1 MTRAV
6 AYAKVNLALV
16 VGAPRADGRHEVVT
30 LLQAVELSDG
40 IELERADALA
50 IEGFEDDTIVS
61 AALEALAL
69 AARTE
74 PRWRIRI
81 DKQIPVAAGLGGGS
95 SDAAAALRLA
105 NAELAEPLA
114 DDDLLRLAGTVGAD
128 VPFFLRLGL
137 QLATGD
143 GTELRPVE
151 LPDDYGVLLLVPDG
165 AAKESTGAVYGTFD
179 ERGGPDGFEER
190 ADAVLRTVGT
200 IERAID
206 LAALP
211 RNDLA
216 SSPLAAELE
225 RAGAFRAD
233 VSGAGPT
240 VYGLYENAREA
251 AHAAATFSARGQT
264 FVTRPLRDDLPPLA
278 R

>member
-1 MTRAV
+1 MTRTV
-6 AYAKVNLALV
+6 AHAKVNLALV
-16 VGAPRADGRHEVVT
+16 VGPTRADGRHEVVT

-40 IELERADALA
+40 IELQQAGALA
-50 IEGFEDDTIVS
+50 VEGFEDDTIVS

-74 PRWRIRI
+74 PLWHVRI

-114 DDDLLRLAGTVGAD
+114 DDDLLRIAGTIGAD
-128 VPFFLRLGL
+128 VPFFLRRGP

-151 LPDDYGVLLLVPDG
+151 LPDYGVLLVVPDG
-165 AAKESTGAVYGTFD
+165 AAKESTGAIYDAFD

-190 ADAVLRTVGT
+190 ANAVRRTVGR
-200 IERAID
+200 IERATD

-216 SSPLAAELE
+216 SSPLAGELE

-240 VYGLYENAREA
+240 VYGLYENAPDA
-251 AHAAATFSARGQT
+251 ARAAATFSARGRT

>member
-6 AYAKVNLALV
+6 AHAKVNLALV
-16 VGAPRADGRHEVVT
+16 VGPTRADGRHEVVT

-40 IELERADALA
+40 IELEQAGALA
-50 IEGFEDDTIVS
+50 VEGFEDDTIVS

-69 AARTE
+69 AAGTE
-74 PRWRIRI
+74 PRWRVRI
-81 DKQIPVAAGLGGGS
+81 AKQIPIAAGLGGGS

-105 NAELAEPLA
+105 NAQLAEPLA
-114 DDDLLRLAGTVGAD
+114 DDDLLRIAGTIGAD
-128 VPFFLRLGL
+128 VPFFLRRGP

-151 LPDDYGVLLLVPDG
+151 LPENYTVLLVVPDG
-165 AAKESTGAVYGTFD
+165 AAKESTRTVYDAFD
-179 ERGGPDGFEER
+179 ERGGADGFEER
-190 ADAVLRTVGT
+190 ADAVRRTVGR
-200 IERAID
+200 IEGAPD

-225 RAGAFRAD
+225 RAGSFRAD

-240 VYGLYENAREA
+240 VYGLYENAPDA
-251 AHAAATFSARGQT
+251 ARAATTFSARGRT

>member
-16 VGAPRADGRHEVVT
+16 VGPARGDGRHELVT

-40 IELERADALA
+40 IELEQSGVLA
-50 IEGFEDDTIVS
+50 VEGFQDDTIVS

-69 AARTE
+69 VAGTE
-74 PRWRIRI
+74 PLWRVRI

-114 DDDLLRLAGTVGAD
+114 DDDLLGVAGTIGAD
-128 VPFFLRLGL
+128 VPFFLRRGP

-151 LPDDYGVLLLVPDG
+151 LPDDYRVLLVVPDG
-165 AAKESTGAVYGTFD
+165 AAKKSTGAVYDSFD
-179 ERGGPDGFEER
+179 ERAGPAGFEAR
-190 ADAVLRTVGT
+190 ADAVLRTVRR
-200 IERAID
+200 IERATD

-211 RNDLA
+211 PNDLA
-216 SSPLAAELE
+216 SSPLADELE

-240 VYGLYENAREA
+240 VYGLYEHAQDVARV
-251 AHAAATFSARGQT
+251 AATFSARGQT
-264 FVTRPLRDDLPPLA
+264 FVTRPVRDDLPPLA

>member
-6 AYAKVNLALV
+6 AHAKVNLALV
-16 VGAPRADGRHEVVT
+16 VGPTRADGRHEVVT

-40 IELERADALA
+40 IELEQAGALA
-50 IEGFEDDTIVS
+50 VEGFEDDTIVS

-69 AARTE
+69 AAGTE
-74 PRWRIRI
+74 PRWRVRI
-81 DKQIPVAAGLGGGS
+81 AKQIPIAAGLGGGS

-105 NAELAEPLA
+105 NAQLAEPLA
-114 DDDLLRLAGTVGAD
+114 DDDLLRIAGTIGAD
-128 VPFFLRLGL
+128 DPVFLRRGP

-151 LPDDYGVLLLVPDG
+151 LPENYTVLLVVPDG
-165 AAKESTGAVYGTFD
+165 AAKESTRTVYDAFD
-179 ERGGPDGFEER
+179 ERGGADGFEER
-190 ADAVLRTVGT
+190 ADAVRRTVGR
-200 IERAID
+200 IEGAPD

-225 RAGAFRAD
+225 RAGSFRAD

-240 VYGLYENAREA
+240 VYGLYENAPDA
-251 AHAAATFSARGQT
+251 ARAATTFSARGRT